1 MNDASHRAPSERT
14 AVAAIW
20 LVGGRLLARSIDLL
34 SLLILARLLDPS
46 QFGTVAMAMT
56 LIYVVEALVELP
68 LNQILVRLPQVTPSL
83 LDTAFTLG
91 LIRGSVIAF
100 ALVLLAY
107 PYALFNSEQDLV
119 PLICVLG
126 LAPAVRGLA
135 SPAMVAFARA
145 IDFKRDFFLDVL
157 GKLGTLLVSTVVAY
171 RTHSYWALA
180 AGTVASPLVTTIA
193 SYYFAPHRP
202 RLTLSEWPAFA
213 HMVRWNA
220 LTQLVGAINWQID
233 RFLLG
238 RFASKDELG
247 RFSVSNDVAAIPY
260 QALVLPILRP
270 LVAGFSS
277 IPEDSPRLGVA
288 YNKAISAI
296 MMVGSPILIGMAVLS
311 DPIVR
316 LILGPKWDLAPP
328 VLSMLAL
335 SGVVS
340 LMAAPFGSLAMRL
353 GRFHFLTVQ
362 SLSEFAVKIPAM
374 LIGIYF
380 YGLWG
385 VLIARVV
392 CGFGTAISSMLLT
405 KRLIKLSLTK
415 QAIAPWKPLLSA
427 SVMALCLLPL
437 LPYLNALSTG
447 PARGLGLAAAV
458 ITGALIYAVM
468 LLSLWQLS
476 GRPHGAEEIIYR
488 NLKSGL
494 KLVRARLA
502 ELPRQ

>member
-1 MNDASHRAPSERT
+1 MNDAPHRAPSERT
-14 AVAAIW
+14 ALAAIW

-34 SLLILARLLDPS
+34 SLLVLARLLDPS

-56 LIYVVEALVELP
+56 LIYIVEALVEMP
-68 LNQILVRLPQVTPSL
+68 LNQTLVRLPQITPSL

-91 LIRGSVIAF
+91 LIRGVIIAT
-100 ALVLLAY
+100 ALVVLAY
-107 PYALFNSEQDLV
+107 PYALFNGEQDLV

-145 IDFKRDFFLDVL
+145 IDFRRDFILDVL
-157 GKLGTLLVSTVVAY
+157 GKLGTLLVATIVAY

-180 AGTVASPLVTTIA
+180 AGTVASPCVTTIA
-193 SYYFAPHRP
+193 SYYFAPYRP
-202 RLTLSEWPAFA
+202 RLTLSEWPSFA

-277 IPEDSPRLGVA
+277 IPEGSARLGAA
-288 YNKAISAI
+288 YNKATAAV
-296 MMVGSPILIGMAVLS
+296 MMVGTPILFGMAVLS
-311 DPIVR
+311 EPIVR
-316 LILGPKWDLAPP
+316 LILGPKWDQAPP
-328 VLSMLAL
+328 VLTLLAL
-335 SGVVS
+335 SGVAPLV
-340 LMAAPFGSLAMRL
+340 AAPFGSLAMRL
-353 GRFHFLTVQ
+353 GRFHLLTVQ
-362 SLSEFAVKIPAM
+362 SLIEFSIKIPAM

-385 VLIARVV
+385 VLIARIV
-392 CGFGTAISSMLLT
+392 CGFSTAISSMLLV
-405 KRLIKLSLTK
+405 RHLIKLPFVK
-415 QAIAPWKPLLSA
+415 QLIAPWKPLLSA

-437 LPYLNALSTG
+437 LPYLNDLSTG
-447 PARGLGLAAAV
+447 PERGLGLATVVAA
-458 ITGALIYAVM
+458 GAFVYAVT
-468 LLSLWQLS
+468 LLLLWQLS

-494 KLVRARLA
+494 KLVRARFA
-502 ELPRQ
+502 